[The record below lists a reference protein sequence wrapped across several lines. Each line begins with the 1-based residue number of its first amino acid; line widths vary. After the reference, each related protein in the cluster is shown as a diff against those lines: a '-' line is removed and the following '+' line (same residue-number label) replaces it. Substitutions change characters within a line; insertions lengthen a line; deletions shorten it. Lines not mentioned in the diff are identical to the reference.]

1 MTEFDGKLALVMGA
15 SGGIGAAVAT
25 AFAAQGAHVALHYNR
40 GEAAAQA
47 VADAIIANGGTAM
60 VIQGDVAER
69 GVPAKVVRQAAEGL
83 GGLDILFNNAGA
95 MIRRMPFMELDD
107 ALYEEALDLNA
118 RPVIAA
124 SQAAVPYM
132 EKRGGGSIIN
142 VGSIAGIDGG
152 GSGSGHYGSAKAYV
166 HNLTRHM
173 ARDLARLN
181 IRVNAIAPGVV
192 QTAFHAATPPE
203 RMQAMQAT
211 IPLGRLGTPDD
222 CVGPVL
228 FLASSASSYM
238 TGQILHVNGG
248 MYLP

>member
-1 MTEFDGKLALVMGA
+1 MMNFDGKLALVTGA
-15 SGGIGAAVAT
+15 SGGIGAAVA
-25 AFAAQGAHVALHYNR
+25 AALAAQGAHVALHYNR
-40 GEAAAQA
+40 GEAAARA
-47 VADAIIANGGTAM
+47 VADAITAKGGTAFL
-60 VIQGDVAER
+60 VQGDITQR
-69 GVPAKVVRQAAEGL
+69 GVPAKVVNEAAEKL

-107 ALYEEALDLNA
+107 ALYDEALDLNA

-124 SQAAVPYM
+124 SQAAVPHM

-228 FLASSASSYM
+228 FLASSAASYM

>member
-1 MTEFDGKLALVMGA
+1 MMNFDGKLALVTGA
-15 SGGIGAAVAT
+15 SGGIGAAVA
-25 AFAAQGAHVALHYNR
+25 AALAAQGAHVALHYNR
-40 GEAAAQA
+40 GEAAARA
-47 VADAIIANGGTAM
+47 VADAITAKGGTAYL
-60 VIQGDVAER
+60 VQGDITQR
-69 GVPAKVVRQAAEGL
+69 GVPAEVVNEAAEKL

-107 ALYEEALDLNA
+107 ALYDEALDLNA

-124 SQAAVPYM
+124 SQAAVPHM

-228 FLASSASSYM
+228 FLASSAASYM

>member
-1 MTEFDGKLALVMGA
+1 MMNFDGKLALVTGA
-15 SGGIGAAVAT
+15 SGGIGAAVA
-25 AFAAQGAHVALHYNR
+25 AALAAQGAHVALHYNR
-40 GEAAAQA
+40 GEAAARA
-47 VADAIIANGGTAM
+47 VADAITAKGGTAYL
-60 VIQGDVAER
+60 VQGDITQR
-69 GVPAKVVRQAAEGL
+69 GVPAKVVNQAAEKL

-107 ALYEEALDLNA
+107 ALYDEALDLNA

-124 SQAAVPYM
+124 SQAAVPHM

-228 FLASSASSYM
+228 FLASSAASYM